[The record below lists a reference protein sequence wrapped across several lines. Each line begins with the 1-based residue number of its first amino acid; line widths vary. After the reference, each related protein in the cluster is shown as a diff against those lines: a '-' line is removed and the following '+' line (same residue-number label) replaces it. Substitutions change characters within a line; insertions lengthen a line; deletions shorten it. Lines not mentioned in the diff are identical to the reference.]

1 MKLNFLFIQRDL
13 FILPTKEGN
22 MMSKNAP
29 RDYSLIAPLYD
40 QIFQRFLAQ
49 GHVEIGQLLKK
60 VKNKRGIKVLEI
72 GVGSGLSLSHLPSA
86 IDYKGIDINEK
97 MLIRA
102 RKKAEGLNRRKIAL
116 ELMDAENL
124 TMRDNSYDLVM
135 AASVITAVDSPIR
148 TMKEMIRVTKKGGH
162 IAVIANLRETS
173 SIKSDFVKFFDPI
186 TRKYLGFRT
195 DLDLES
201 IKKLRNVKLVE
212 HKKVNNVFGFPL
224 SSFLLFQKT

>member
-1 MKLNFLFIQRDL
+1 
-13 FILPTKEGN
+13 

-40 QIFQRFLAQ
+40 QIFQRFLSQ

-72 GVGSGLSLSHLPSA
+72 GVGSGLSLSHLPST

-195 DLDLES
+195 DLDLDS
-201 IKKLRNVKLVE
+201 IRKLRNVKLVE
-212 HKKVNNVFGFPL
+212 HKKVNNVLGIPL

>member
-40 QIFQRFLAQ
+40 QIFQRFLSQ

-60 VKNKRGIKVLEI
+60 VKNKRGIKVLEV

-102 RKKAEGLNRRKIAL
+102 RKKAEGLSR
-116 ELMDAENL
+116 
-124 TMRDNSYDLVM
+124 
-135 AASVITAVDSPIR
+135 
-148 TMKEMIRVTKKGGH
+148 
-162 IAVIANLRETS
+162 
-173 SIKSDFVKFFDPI
+173 
-186 TRKYLGFRT
+186 
-195 DLDLES
+195 
-201 IKKLRNVKLVE
+201 
-212 HKKVNNVFGFPL
+212 
-224 SSFLLFQKT
+224 